1 MSNFKSTKT
10 DGSES
15 LFGEV
20 IFSYT
25 RAQAIA
31 DRALIDVTPTAAEA
45 GFRFPMAVTGGLMA
59 AIETIPQQ
67 YSHEDIQGRLW
78 DVLLMASLSA
88 RRAKPG
94 CSRIAFEVILH
105 IEGTR
110 KKYQTLIL
118 DIGPGDTPEPVMG
131 SAHETENKATFS
143 FRNGA
148 RVTVKRHLR

>member
-45 GFRFPMAVTGGLMA
+45 GFRFPVAVTSDLMA
-59 AIETIPQQ
+59 AIETIPQK
-67 YSHEDIQGRLW
+67 YSHEDIEGRLW
-78 DVLLMASLSA
+78 DVLWIASLSA

-94 CSRIAFEVILH
+94 CSHIAFEVVLH
-105 IEGTR
+105 IEGTT
-110 KKYQTLIL
+110 KQYQTLIL
-118 DIGPGDTPEPVMG
+118 DIGPGDTPEPVITI
-131 SAHETENKATFS
+131 AFPADF
-143 FRNGA
+143 
-148 RVTVKRHLR
+148 

>member
-1 MSNFKSTKT
+1 MSNFKSSKT

-45 GFRFPMAVTGGLMA
+45 GFRFPTVVAGGLMG
-59 AIETIPQQ
+59 AIETIPPQ
-67 YSHEDIQGRLW
+67 YLHEDVQGRLW
-78 DVLLMASLSA
+78 DVLWLASLSA

-105 IEGTR
+105 IEGST
-110 KKYQTLIL
+110 KNYQTLIL
-118 DIGPGDTPEPVMG
+118 DIGPGDTPEPVITIG
-131 SAHETENKATFS
+131 FPSDF
-143 FRNGA
+143 
-148 RVTVKRHLR
+148 

>member
-1 MSNFKSTKT
+1 MSNFKSIKT
-10 DGSES
+10 DRSES

-45 GFRFPMAVTGGLMA
+45 GFRFPTAVAGGLMG
-59 AIETIPQQ
+59 AIETIPPQ
-67 YSHEDIQGRLW
+67 YSHEDLQGRLW
-78 DVLLMASLSA
+78 DVLLIASLSA

-105 IEGTR
+105 IEGST
-110 KKYQTLIL
+110 KNYQTLIL
-118 DIGPGDTPEPVMG
+118 DIGPGDTSEPVITIG
-131 SAHETENKATFS
+131 FPSDF
-143 FRNGA
+143 
-148 RVTVKRHLR
+148 

>member
-1 MSNFKSTKT
+1 MSNFQSIKK
-10 DGSES
+10 DGSEI

-31 DRALIDVTPTAAEA
+31 DRVLIDVTPTALKA
-45 GFRFPMAVTGGLMA
+45 GFRFPVAVTAALMA
-59 AIETIPQQ
+59 ALDMIPQQ
-67 YSHEDIQGRLW
+67 YSHEDIEGRLW
-78 DVLLMASLSA
+78 DVLWMASLAA

-110 KKYQTLIL
+110 RKYQTLIL
-118 DIGPGDTPEPVMG
+118 DIGPGDTSYPVITIG
-131 SAHETENKATFS
+131 FPADF
-143 FRNGA
+143 
-148 RVTVKRHLR
+148 

>member
-1 MSNFKSTKT
+1 MSNFKFIKI

-15 LFGEV
+15 LFGEI

-31 DRALIDVTPTAAEA
+31 DRVLIDVTPAALQA
-45 GFRFPMAVTGGLMA
+45 GFRFPVAVTAALMAVV
-59 AIETIPQQ
+59 ETIPEQ
-67 YSHEDIQGRLW
+67 YSHEDIEGRLW
-78 DVLLMASLSA
+78 DVLWMASLAA

-110 KKYQTLIL
+110 RKYQALIL
-118 DIGPGDTPEPVMG
+118 DIGPGDTADPVITIG
-131 SAHETENKATFS
+131 FPADF
-143 FRNGA
+143 
-148 RVTVKRHLR
+148 

>member
-1 MSNFKSTKT
+1 MSNFQSNKT

-31 DRALIDVTPTAAEA
+31 DRVLIDVTPTALEA
-45 GFRFPMAVTGGLMA
+45 GFRFPVAATAALMA
-59 AIETIPQQ
+59 SIETIPQQ
-67 YSHEDIQGRLW
+67 YSHEDTEGRLW
-78 DVLLMASLSA
+78 DVLWMASLAA

-94 CSRIAFEVILH
+94 CSRIAFELILH

-110 KKYQTLIL
+110 RQYQTLIL
-118 DIGPGDTPEPVMG
+118 DIGPGDIPEPVITIG
-131 SAHETENKATFS
+131 FPADF
-143 FRNGA
+143 
-148 RVTVKRHLR
+148 

>member
-10 DGSES
+10 YGSES
-15 LFGEV
+15 LFGEL

-31 DRALIDVTPTAAEA
+31 DRVLIDVTPTALEA
-45 GFRFPMAVTGGLMA
+45 GFRFPVATTAALIVAVEA
-59 AIETIPQQ
+59 IPQQ
-67 YSHEDIQGRLW
+67 YSHEDIEGRLW
-78 DVLLMASLSA
+78 DVFWMASLAA

-110 KKYQTLIL
+110 RQYQTLIL
-118 DIGPGDTPEPVMG
+118 HIGPGDTSDPVITIG
-131 SAHETENKATFS
+131 FPADFELPCKQ
-143 FRNGA
+143 RKYYC
-148 RVTVKRHLR
+148 R

>member
-1 MSNFKSTKT
+1 MSNFQSNKT

-31 DRALIDVTPTAAEA
+31 DRALIDVTPTAVEA
-45 GFRFPMAVTGGLMA
+45 GFRFPTAVTGDLMA
-59 AIETIPQQ
+59 AVETIPQQ
-67 YSHEDIQGRLW
+67 YSHEDIEGRLW
-78 DVLLMASLSA
+78 DVLWMASQAA

-110 KKYQTLIL
+110 RKYQALIL
-118 DIGPGDTPEPVMG
+118 DIRPGDTSEPVITIG
-131 SAHETENKATFS
+131 FPADF
-143 FRNGA
+143 
-148 RVTVKRHLR
+148 